1 MFSEA
6 ICLFSFTDCQKVISE
21 IQPNVLTGR
30 QKTTTTTQHKTKQNH
45 TNNNK
50 RDKAFPAVALGP
62 KRDPEPREPRAA
74 HSPPPAASGRAPR
87 PGRSEPEGSRQ
98 GLLGFLAGPE
108 RQHSFGGTLL
118 WFCSGRGNGRSNSR
132 AIQNPTHL
140 TNLEIWGRSKLRF
153 PRSQS
158 PSLSPLPGPRGSWP
172 RGCAFR

>member
-6 ICLFSFTDCQKVISE
+6 ICLFFFYRLSKSYFRDSAKCFDWETENNNNNTTQ
-21 IQPNVLTGR
+21 N
-30 QKTTTTTQHKTKQNH
+30 KTTQ

-50 RDKAFPAVALGP
+50 RDEAFPAVALGP
-62 KRDPEPREPRAA
+62 KRDPEPGEPRAA

-132 AIQNPTHL
+132 AIQNPIHL
-140 TNLEIWGRSKLRF
+140 TNLEIWGSSKLRF